1 MAIAPL
7 PPSPNGEISHNDV
20 REKINEVVTEANVD
34 KVKTVSGVLVDNTDP
49 QNPIVKKGASFFAS
63 NASATAIVINDNP
76 SNPSSLG
83 PLKLDHADEITLVDA
98 ATGTMRNDTARTIS
112 MTGSISYNPDK
123 GGGGTTTLNLISE
136 RSDDNGVTWF
146 GNLNSRRTVEI
157 SNDGESFG
165 TKISLITDW
174 LPGQLLRFR
183 AWRTSGL
190 LSFVSTD
197 ATALGET
204 YTTPS
209 LVWELSEI

>member
-1 MAIAPL
+1 MTITTGRGTGTT
-7 PPSPNGEISHNDV
+7 SG
-20 REKINEVVTEANVD
+20 VVES
-34 KVKTVSGVLVDNTDP
+34 VSGTLLDNADP

-63 NASATAIVINDNP
+63 NLNTSDIVINDTPATP
-76 SNPSSLG
+76 SFLG

-98 ATGTMRNDTARTIS
+98 SNGTMRNDTGRTIS

-123 GGGGTTTLNLISE
+123 GGGGPTTLNLISE
-136 RSDDNGVTWF
+136 RSDDDGVTWF

-157 SNDGESFG
+157 SNSGESFG
-165 TKISLITDW
+165 TKISIITDW

-183 AWRTSGL
+183 AWRVSGL

-197 ATALGET
+197 VTALGET